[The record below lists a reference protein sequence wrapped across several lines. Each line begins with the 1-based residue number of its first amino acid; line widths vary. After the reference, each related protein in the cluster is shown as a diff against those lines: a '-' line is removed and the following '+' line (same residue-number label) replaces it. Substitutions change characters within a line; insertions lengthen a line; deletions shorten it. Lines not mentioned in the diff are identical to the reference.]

1 MVAVGQLGSKA
12 MAITDT
18 MKRPAAV
25 FALRTLF
32 GAVIVYLFLAVLIIA
47 NAQQHVVG
55 SLAEGI
61 DGENL
66 SYGQAM
72 FRYRAAEAMRADL
85 KQITDQ
91 QRKADAA
98 ADTER
103 NQFVT
108 LDNQYEPR
116 WQEVQDLAVRLQGS
130 ACAFDNDSNLRPIEL
145 YRIVADCD
153 GPALKPQLNTQVQQM
168 QARTPVFPT
177 LVENWRTQKQ
187 VVDTKQALVD
197 QLSKRIAAINTS
209 LADPKVNDV
218 EQAFAETRAL
228 DGSWYLLYANVE
240 SFLPFIVQLWLAL
253 VSGMFGAL
261 LVALII
267 MVYPKNSE
275 GFTRTE
281 GFYARVIVGGLISIC
296 VYLVL
301 GSGSAVL
308 GSGGTMDVSSTNVM
322 AFCAIGV
329 LAGMFSDRVAFW
341 LSQRA
346 GSFFGKGGGADNLAD
361 QAGDAAPVSPS
372 AS

>member
-1 MVAVGQLGSKA
+1 

-32 GAVIVYLFLAVLIIA
+32 GAVIVYLFLVVLIIA

-55 SLAEGI
+55 SLADGV

-72 FRYRAAEAMRADL
+72 FRYRAAEALRRNLQEAS
-85 KQITDQ
+85 DQ
-91 QRKADAA
+91 WKKADAA
-98 ADTER
+98 ADAER
-103 NQFVT
+103 AQFVT
-108 LDNQYEPR
+108 QDNLYEPR
-116 WQEVQDLAVRLQGS
+116 WQEVQDLANRLS
-130 ACAFDNDSNLRPIEL
+130 ASDCAFDADSNTRPIEL
-145 YRIVADCD
+145 YRIVSDCSS
-153 GPALKPQLNTQVQQM
+153 PTLKPQLNTQIDQM
-168 QARTPVFPT
+168 QARVPAFPT
-177 LVENWRTQKQ
+177 LVETWRLQKQ
-187 VVDTKQALVD
+187 NVDAKQALVD
-197 QLSKRIAAINTS
+197 QLSKRMASINTQ

-228 DGSWYLLYANVE
+228 DGSWYLLNANIE
-240 SFLPFIVQLWLAL
+240 SFLPFVVQLWLAL
-253 VSGMFGAL
+253 TSGMFGAL

-267 MVYPKNSE
+267 MVYPNNSE

-281 GFYARVIVGGLISIC
+281 GFFARVVVGGLISIC

-346 GSFFGKGGGADNLAD
+346 GSFFGKGGGADGLAD
-361 QAGDAAPVSPS
+361 QAGGQGDDTAPAAP